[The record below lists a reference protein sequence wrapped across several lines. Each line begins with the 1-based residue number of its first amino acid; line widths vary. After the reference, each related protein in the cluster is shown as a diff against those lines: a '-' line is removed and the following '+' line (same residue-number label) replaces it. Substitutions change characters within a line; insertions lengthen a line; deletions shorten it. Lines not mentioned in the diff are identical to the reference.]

1 MRSRVYNDR
10 RESAEERADGDTQPQ
25 MHKLNAILFAIGL
38 SLGTLRAM
46 FVSRFDFLASCA
58 LVFALA
64 STVIGCDEGKS
75 SDKPTGAVS
84 AAPSASAPKEATPP
98 PKPKAV
104 PAMIVD
110 SLGPYLGI
118 TRIDVKAE
126 NWREKMATVI
136 KDFPIKPDEP
146 VTVVAEKRAATPHV
160 AALVDELGKAGA
172 TKVLLKT
179 DGRDDVPKELM
190 VVPPS
195 KVAAPPGCS
204 VTVSVLKDLS
214 TAVWPFKGAT
224 AKRQRKGLAGPDLSN
239 TADTIK
245 KDLAGCDSS
254 YAFFSSDDGIGWEM
268 AYNLAGTLKVV
279 DEKSDKK
286 KIETL
291 VLLPEAPVAGR
302 AVVLTK

>member
-1 MRSRVYNDR
+1 MR
-10 RESAEERADGDTQPQ
+10 
-25 MHKLNAILFAIGL
+25 AILFASGR

-46 FVSRFDFLASCA
+46 FVSRFAPLASCT
-58 LVFALA
+58 LVFALGSA
-64 STVIGCDEGKS
+64 AIGCDEGKS
-75 SDKPTGAVS
+75 PDKPAAAASSTPS
-84 AAPSASAPKEATPP
+84 AAAPKEAAPP
-98 PKPKAV
+98 PKPKGV
-104 PAMIVD
+104 PALIVD
-110 SLGPYLGI
+110 SMGPYLGI

-126 NWREKMATVI
+126 NWREKMAAVI
-136 KDFPIKPDEP
+136 KDFPIKADEP
-146 VTVVAEKRAATPHV
+146 VTVIAEKRAATPYV

-172 TKVLLKT
+172 TKVILKT
-179 DGRDDVPKELM
+179 DGRDDVPKELT

-195 KVAAPPGCS
+195 KVSSPPGCS

-224 AKRQRKGLAGPDLSN
+224 AKKQRKGLAGPDLSN

-245 KDLAGCDSS
+245 KDLAGCESS
-254 YAFFSSDDGIGWEM
+254 YAFFSSDDAIGWEM

-279 DEKSDKK
+279 DDKSEKKR
-286 KIETL
+286 IETL

>member
-1 MRSRVYNDR
+1 MSSWAHDR
-10 RESAEERADGDTQPQ
+10 KRGAELQATS
-25 MHKLNAILFAIGL
+25 AILFSIGNR
-38 SLGTLRAM
+38 LGTLRGM
-46 FVSRFDFLASCA
+46 FVSRSGSVASCA

-64 STVIGCDEGKS
+64 ATGCDEGKPS
-75 SDKPTGAVS
+75 SK
-84 AAPSASAPKEATPP
+84 PSASAVPSASVPKEAPAP
-98 PKPKAV
+98 PKPKKV
-104 PAMIVD
+104 PALIVD
-110 SLGPYLGI
+110 SMGPYLGI

-136 KDFPIKPDEP
+136 KEFPINPDEP
-146 VTVVAEKRAATPHV
+146 VTVVAEKRAATPYV

-195 KVAAPPGCS
+195 KVSSPPGCS

-214 TAVWPFKGAT
+214 TAVWPIKGAT

-245 KDLAGCDSS
+245 KDLAACDSS
-254 YAFFSSDDGIGWEM
+254 YAFFSSDDSIGWEM

-291 VLLPEAPVAGR
+291 VLLAESPVAGR
-302 AVVLTK
+302 AVAVGK

>member
-1 MRSRVYNDR
+1 MR
-10 RESAEERADGDTQPQ
+10 
-25 MHKLNAILFAIGL
+25 AILFSNGP

-46 FVSRFDFLASCA
+46 FALRFDSFASCA

-64 STVIGCDEGKS
+64 SSATGCDEGKS
-75 SDKPTGAVS
+75 SDKPAAAAS
-84 AAPSASAPKEATPP
+84 AAPSAAPKEPAPP
-98 PKPKAV
+98 PKPKGV
-104 PAMIVD
+104 PALIVD
-110 SLGPYLGI
+110 TMGPYLGF

-126 NWREKMATVI
+126 NWREKMATVL

-146 VTVVAEKRAATPHV
+146 VTVVALPKAATPYV

-172 TKVLLKT
+172 TKVILKT
-179 DGRDDVPKELM
+179 DGRDDVPKELT
-190 VVPPS
+190 VVPAS
-195 KVAAPPGCS
+195 KISSPPGCS

-214 TAVWPFKGAT
+214 TAVWPIKGAT

-245 KDLAGCDSS
+245 KDLAGCDST
-254 YAFFSSDDGIGWEM
+254 YAFFSSDDSVGWEM

-291 VLLPEAPVAGR
+291 VLLPESPVAGR
-302 AVVLTK
+302 AVALGK